1 MKISEAYPICKKS
14 VNIPFKDLFSHF
26 SKDEIIKNKGKSGQ
40 LMEKLCGL
48 SLSNTTT
55 DFEDVELKTSEL
67 KESTAIT
74 MITDWVDDIIHEKPV
89 SFERSRLSRKIQ
101 HMIFMPL
108 EKPKKND
115 PLSWFFKDCK
125 YIPITKETILYKR
138 IKSDFENI
146 CLNSHELIYEKKVT
160 QLPNCRITKNKKL
173 YVEKYGDK
181 FLHTI
186 SGKYI
191 QIRTKDAGKEKSKP
205 IFSNKL
211 GRNVT
216 LKSRMA
222 FYFMASFKD
231 YVDINFK

>member
-55 DFEDVELKTSEL
+55 DFEDGELKTSEL

-108 EKPKKND
+108 EKPKTDIANLIIAD
-115 PLSWFFKDCK
+115 QSMLV
-125 YIPITKETILYKR
+125 
-138 IKSDFENI
+138 KS
-146 CLNSHELIYEKKVT
+146 SA
-160 QLPNCRITKNKKL
+160 RITE
-173 YVEKYGDK
+173 V
-181 FLHTI
+181 
-186 SGKYI
+186 SGLV
-191 QIRTKDAGKEKSKP
+191 
-205 IFSNKL
+205 NL
-211 GRNVT
+211 
-216 LKSRMA
+216 
-222 FYFMASFKD
+222 
-231 YVDINFK
+231 